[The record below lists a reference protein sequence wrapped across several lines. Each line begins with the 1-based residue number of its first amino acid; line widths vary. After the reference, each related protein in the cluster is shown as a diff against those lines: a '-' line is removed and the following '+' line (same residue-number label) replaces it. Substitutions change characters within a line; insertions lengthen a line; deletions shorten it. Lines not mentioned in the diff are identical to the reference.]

1 MRAYIAT
8 TGIVFGL
15 LTATHIWRAFI
26 ERHLLADAFFV
37 VATVI
42 AVALA
47 IWAILLLRR
56 S

>member
-15 LTATHIWRAFI
+15 LVATHIWRAFI
-26 ERHLLADAFFV
+26 ERHLVADAFFLG
-37 VATVI
+37 ATVI
-42 AVALA
+42 ALAFA
-47 IWAILLLRR
+47 IWAVVLLRR